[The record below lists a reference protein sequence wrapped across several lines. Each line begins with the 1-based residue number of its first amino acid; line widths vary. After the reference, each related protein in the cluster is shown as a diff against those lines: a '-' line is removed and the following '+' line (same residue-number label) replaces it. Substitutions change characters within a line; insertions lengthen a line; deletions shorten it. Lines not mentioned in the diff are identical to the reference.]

1 MPAFFSTVF
10 FRFLSSSHYQSSLFF
25 FFFFKNK
32 SCFSK
37 VFLSITII
45 FVFRVLKLWRNRLR
59 EKWQPTLEWWT
70 VRILLE
76 EMSYWLGSTTGFSFI
91 SLALKRS
98 HLVPFLLS
106 GKNTNSSFLFFFSFS
121 FYKKTLSFAY
131 RHYCCC
137 CCCLNLMG
145 CFLFAYKWIFL

>member
-1 MPAFFSTVF
+1 MPAFFSTSSF
-10 FRFLSSSHYQSSLFF
+10 GFSLLLIINHLFSSSSFFLFL
-25 FFFFKNK
+25 KNK

-98 HLVPFLLS
+98 HHMPFLLS

-121 FYKKTLSFAY
+121 FYKKNTVFCLSS
-131 RHYCCC
+131 
-137 CCCLNLMG
+137 LLLLLL
-145 CFLFAYKWIFL
+145 LFELDGLLHFCV